1 MIPAEC
7 HSDDGVVTAAFDA
20 TPWFEQA
27 SELEIFRLAE
37 CGWGGDYPADEV
49 AYFMSLR
56 SDDVARMFK
65 YVEILSHL
73 ENAPGF
79 ECRIERE
86 SALEW
91 LRVNRAAIH
100 AKWLA
105 RIHELR

>member
-1 MIPAEC
+1 
-7 HSDDGVVTAAFDA
+7 
-20 TPWFEQA
+20 
-27 SELEIFRLAE
+27 
-37 CGWGGDYPADEV
+37 
-49 AYFMSLR
+49 
-56 SDDVARMFK
+56 MFK